1 MENPVTVLQ
10 PQFSS
15 DGAAATAWVEARECI
30 EKAEVFW
37 LTTVRPDARPHVTP
51 VLAVWLNDTAYFL
64 TSASERKAKNLAHN
78 AQCALT
84 TGYNTL
90 SEGLDLVIEGEAVT
104 VSDNAVLRAVADRYE
119 AKYGRH
125 FTAPDGNF
133 FGLGD
138 AIRSGNAL
146 VYAVAP
152 TTAFGFGKGEQF
164 SQTRWRF
171 SRQTAAGN
179 PHP

>member
-1 MENPVTVLQ
+1 MENPVTLLQ

-15 DGAAATAWVEARECI
+15 DGATAIPWAEARECI

-51 VLAVWLNDTAYFL
+51 VLAVWLNDTAYFC
-64 TSASERKAKNLAHN
+64 TGESERKAKNLAHN

-84 TGYNTL
+84 TGCNTL
-90 SEGLDLVIEGEAVT
+90 SAGFDLVIEGEAVT
-104 VSDNAVLRAVADRYE
+104 VSDNVVLRGVADRYE
-119 AKYGRH
+119 AKYGRR
-125 FTAPDGNF
+125 FMAPDGTW

-171 SRQTAAGN
+171 SREAAAGS
-179 PHP
+179 PTE